1 MRRMDVLLFATLAPF
16 SLALFTGV
24 LGLAYASLIPASI
37 LAYSLMSDPPSGFHV
52 ERTVEARNLAVGRR
66 ARVRVKLTVERG
78 AGLVFIG
85 DVVSPG
91 LKVHGRNRRVFV
103 KLPGEVL
110 QVEYSYEVS
119 PGKRGVHSISPVE
132 VISQDFLGILR
143 KNYGIFGDEVTI
155 EARPVIGSLRASS
168 LRSIRAKRR
177 GLPVVL
183 SRKGISSKDFKEIR
197 EYQPG
202 DPLKAINWK
211 ATARFGVPLV
221 NEYEP
226 EGMATVMVYADTT
239 TDMGTGDVFNGALES
254 ALGLSLSLVHTLLK
268 ANLRVGLYL
277 AGSKRFVTPR
287 TGTQA
292 FSSFLRAVLS
302 AGPSPN
308 PEPMPLAVE
317 RSKRA
322 GKVDLAIIITN
333 ITPYNVSELR
343 DAIGKL
349 RKTFN
354 CRVLLVDVNP
364 YGAIDKE
371 VMQLSRLHK
380 RKLAGKL
387 GVPVVEW
394 VPSREGPSTALKKI
408 LGGVSLAL

>member
-1 MRRMDVLLFATLAPF
+1 MKRMDVLLFATLAPF

-24 LGLAYASLIPASI
+24 LGLAYASLIPASL
-37 LAYSLMSDPPSGFHV
+37 LAYSLLSDPPSGFHV
-52 ERTVEARNLAVGRR
+52 ERTVEAQNIAVGRR
-66 ARVRVKLTVERG
+66 ARVRVRLTVERG
-78 AGLVFIG
+78 SGLVFVG

-91 LKVHGRNRRVFV
+91 LKVHGRNRRVFI

-132 VISQDFLGILR
+132 VIGRDFLGILET
-143 KNYGIFGDEVTI
+143 NYEIFGDEVTI
-155 EARPVIGSLRASS
+155 EAKPVVGSLRTSS
-168 LRSIRAKRR
+168 LRSIRARRR
-177 GLPVVL
+177 GLPAVL
-183 SRKGISSKDFKEIR
+183 SRKGISSRDFKEIR
-197 EYQPG
+197 EYRPG
-202 DPLKAINWK
+202 DPLNAINWK

-239 TDMGTGDVFNGALES
+239 TEMGTGDVFSGALES
-254 ALGLSLSLVHTLLK
+254 ALSLSLSLVHTLLK

-287 TGTQA
+287 TGMQA
-292 FSSFLRAVLS
+292 FSSFMRAVLS
-302 AGPSPN
+302 AGPSPD
-308 PEPMPLAVE
+308 PEPIPLAVE

-322 GKVDLAIIITN
+322 GKVDLAVIVTN
-333 ITPYNVSELR
+333 VTPYNVSELR
-343 DAIGKL
+343 DAVGKL

-354 CRVLLVDVNP
+354 CRVLLVDINP
-364 YGAIDKE
+364 YGAIDE
-371 VMQLSRLHK
+371 DVAQLSRLHK
-380 RKLAGKL
+380 RKLTEKL

-394 VPSREGPSTALKKI
+394 VPSQEGPSTALKKV

>member
-37 LAYSLMSDPPSGFHV
+37 LAYSLLSDPPSGFHV
-52 ERTVEARNLAVGRR
+52 ERTVEGRNLAVGRR
-66 ARVRVKLTVERG
+66 ARVRVRLTVERG
-78 AGLVFIG
+78 SGFVFVG

-91 LKVHGRNRRVFV
+91 LRVHGRNRRVFV

-110 QVEYSYEVS
+110 RAEYSYEVS

-132 VISQDFLGILR
+132 VMGRDFLGILGT
-143 KNYGIFGDEVTI
+143 NYEVFENEVAI
-155 EARPVIGSLRASS
+155 EARPAVGSFSTSFLRMVQ
-168 LRSIRAKRR
+168 AKRR
-177 GLPVVL
+177 GLPAVL
-183 SRKGISSKDFKEIR
+183 SRRGISLGDFREVR
-197 EYQPG
+197 EYQQG

-211 ATARFGVPLV
+211 ATARFGAPLV

-226 EGMATVMVYADTT
+226 EGTATIVVYADTT
-239 TDMGTGDVFNGALES
+239 AEMGTGDVFSGALES
-254 ALGLSLSLVHTLLK
+254 ALSLSLSLVHTLLR

-277 AGSKRFVTPR
+277 AGSERFVAPR

-292 FSSFLRAVLS
+292 FSSFMRAVLS
-302 AGPSPN
+302 AGPSTRQ
-308 PEPMPLAVE
+308 EPMPLAVE
-317 RSKRA
+317 RSRRA
-322 GKVDLAIIITN
+322 GKADLAVIVTN
-333 ITPYNVSELR
+333 VTPYNVSELR
-343 DAIGKL
+343 AAVGKL

-354 CRVLLVDVNP
+354 CGVLLVDINP
-364 YGAIDKE
+364 YWVIDE
-371 VMQLSRLHK
+371 DIALLSSLQK
-380 RKLAGKL
+380 RKLAETL

-394 VPSREGPSTALKKI
+394 APSREGLSTALRKV